1 MRIKTMNTADLMT
14 EATSLPLEE
23 RAKLVDS
30 LLQTL
35 NPTDTTVTDAWLALA
50 QSRLDDI
57 DSGRVA
63 TIPGEAVFSKVVQRL
78 AR

>member
-1 MRIKTMNTADLMT
+1 MNTAELLT

-23 RAKLVDS
+23 RAKLVDY
-30 LLQTL
+30 LLLSL
-35 NPTDTTVTDAWLALA
+35 NPSDTTVTDAWLALA
-50 QSRLDDI
+50 RSRLDDI

-63 TIPGEAVFSKVVQRL
+63 TIPGEAVFAKVGQHL